1 MRTCIRTRNKGG
13 CYFFTVNLAE
23 RPGDGLLV
31 RHVDHL
37 RSAFRETRADHP
49 FMIDAI
55 VILPDH
61 LHCIWQLPP
70 DDDDY
75 PTRWRLIKSGFSRRV
90 VTNERV
96 SESRQRKHERGL
108 WQRRY
113 WEHAIRDDE
122 DYRQHLDYIHYNPV
136 KHGLVESPKD
146 WDYSSFRRFVD
157 QGMYSL
163 EWAANMEIDRLH
175 LE

>member
-1 MRTCIRTRNKGG
+1 M
-13 CYFFTVNLAE
+13 AE
-23 RPGDGLLV
+23 AL
-31 RHVDHL
+31 
-37 RSAFRETRADHP
+37 
-49 FMIDAI
+49 
-55 VILPDH
+55 
-61 LHCIWQLPP
+61 
-70 DDDDY
+70 
-75 PTRWRLIKSGFSRRV
+75 
-90 VTNERV
+90 
-96 SESRQRKHERGL
+96 
-108 WQRRY
+108 

>member
-75 PTRWRLIKSGFSRRV
+75 PTRWRLINSGFRV
-90 VTNERV
+90 DTNERV

-108 WQRRY
+108 WQRRFG
-113 WEHAIRDDE
+113 
-122 DYRQHLDYIHYNPV
+122 NM
-136 KHGLVESPKD
+136 
-146 WDYSSFRRFVD
+146 RFVMMRITGNIWIIFITIRSSMD
-157 QGMYSL
+157 LSNPRRIGIIHPFGGS
-163 EWAANMEIDRLH
+163 
-175 LE
+175 